1 MVHLQMNGFIADN
14 LYQYVIARLIA
25 EELGFQLEVSHSR
38 GKGGVNAQELDELLS
53 HCTDAPLSIVGDR
66 YAEPIDYTAHESNTA
81 FDGYHID
88 LAAIFAD
95 KSPRRLEIRGYF
107 QNYAL
112 LRPHKARIRRWLEM
126 SVFSGHYEIEP
137 DDLVAHIRWG
147 DMVVFDMAMSLSF
160 YSNLLQR
167 LEFGR
172 LFVCG
177 CGISEEVREALAP
190 FSPIYVQGTPADDF
204 RFMLGFNR
212 IIQSNSGFAWWAGFL
227 STASEIY
234 CPVMG
239 QNARTEHPKT
249 TMSDLRVDDED
260 RYHYVE
266 DVPYLER
273 DYTLRDVLVSRDQL
287 RKKRIASS
295 IRHLVAQALRK
306 LLALR

>member
-25 EELGFQLEVSHSR
+25 EELGFQLEVSHSK

-66 YAEPIDYTAHESNTA
+66 YAEPVDYAAHESNTA
-81 FDGYHID
+81 FDGFHLD

-107 QNYAL
+107 QNYTL
-112 LRPHKARIRRWLEM
+112 LRPYKARIRRWFDM
-126 SVFSGHYEIEP
+126 PVFSGHYEIQP
-137 DDLVAHIRWG
+137 GDLLAHIRWG
-147 DMVVFDMAMSLSF
+147 DMVVFDLAMSLSF
-160 YSNLLQR
+160 YSDLLQR
-167 LEFGR
+167 LEFER

-177 CGISEEVREALAP
+177 CGISEEVREALEP
-190 FSPIYVQGTPADDF
+190 FSPIYVQGTPAEDF

-227 STASEIY
+227 SSASEIY
-234 CPVMG
+234 CPLMG
-239 QNARTEHPKT
+239 QNERTDHSAAT
-249 TMSDLRVDDED
+249 LRDLRVDDED

-273 DYTLRDVLVSRDQL
+273 DYTLRDVLASRDQL

-295 IRHLVAQALRK
+295 IRQLAAQALRK
-306 LLALR
+306 LLFLR